1 MKKIPLS
8 SVPAQTLKVKLNDQN
23 CEMRVYYRFG
33 STYMDLVTNG
43 TPVVTGAICRD
54 RQNIIQIAQNAFS
67 GQLLFVDML
76 GASDPLYEG
85 FGERWRLFYK
95 AADEA

>member
-8 SVPAQTLKVKLNDQN
+8 PVPAQSLKVKLNGQN

-33 STYMDLVTNG
+33 STYLDLVCNG
-43 TPVVTGAICRD
+43 EEIVKGAICRD
-54 RQNIIQIAQNAFS
+54 RQNIIQIAQSNFE

-76 GASDPLYEG
+76 GEADPLYSG

-95 AADEA
+95 AAEE

>member
-8 SVPAQTLKVKLNDQN
+8 PVPAQSLKVKLAGQN
-23 CEMRVYYRFG
+23 CEIRVYYRFG
-33 STYMDLVTNG
+33 NTYIDLTAGGVV
-43 TPVVTGAICRD
+43 VVTGAICRD

-67 GQLLFVDML
+67 GALLFVDML
-76 GASDPLYEG
+76 GQSDPLYSD

-95 AADEA
+95 AANEI

>member
-8 SVPAQTLKVKLNDQN
+8 PVPAQSLKVKLADQN

-33 STYMDLVTNG
+33 STYLDLTVG
-43 TPVVTGAICRD
+43 GVVVCTGAICRD
-54 RQNIIQIAQNAFS
+54 RQSIVQIANSAFV

-76 GASDPLYEG
+76 GNSDPLYSG

-95 AADEA
+95 AANEA

>member
-1 MKKIPLS
+1 MLKIPIQPT
-8 SVPAQTLKVKLNDQN
+8 PAQSLKVKLADQN

-33 STYMDLVTNG
+33 STYLDLICNG
-43 TPVVTGAICRD
+43 TQVVTGAICRD
-54 RQNIIQIAQNAFS
+54 RQNIITIAQNAFS

-76 GASDPLYEG
+76 GNSDPLYTG

-95 AADEA
+95 AANEA

>member
-8 SVPAQTLKVKLNDQN
+8 PVPAQSLKVKLNGQN

-33 STYMDLVTNG
+33 STYLDLVCNG
-43 TPVVTGAICRD
+43 EEIVKGAICRD
-54 RQNIIQIAQNAFS
+54 RQNIIQIAQSAFE

-76 GASDPLYEG
+76 GEADPLYSG

-95 AADEA
+95 AAGE

>member
-8 SVPAQTLKVKLNDQN
+8 PVPAQSLKVKLDGQN

-33 STYMDLVTNG
+33 STYLDLICNG
-43 TPVVTGAICRD
+43 ESIVTGAICRD
-54 RQNIIQIAQNAFS
+54 RQNIIQIAQSAFE

-76 GASDPLYEG
+76 GEADPLYMG

-95 AADEA
+95 AAGE